1 MNCNMSDIKK
11 LIGQRIQ
18 SERKAKGLTQAKLA
32 ELAGGLKQPRVNNW
46 EQGLRTPGAE
56 EIKQLAD
63 VLEVSPAFL
72 MCLTD
77 RKQPHPLDRN
87 HIGALIPLLHTE
99 QLDDPQHWIQAIKDG
114 EYDGEATFIPIT
126 IELANIVGANAFAF
140 KMEDDSMDPELKIND
155 MLIVNPDFTP
165 RPGNIVMIKNMNT
178 SEVIVRRYKQIS
190 ISKPAHQFEL
200 LATNKN
206 WPTILSGEIIESK
219 ILGTIFYFNR
229 QLISA
234 N

>member
-1 MNCNMSDIKK
+1 MSDIKK

-46 EQGLRTPGAE
+46 EQGIRTPGAE
-56 EIKQLAD
+56 EIKQLAN

-77 RKQPHPLDRN
+77 RKQPHPLDRT
-87 HIGALIPLLHTE
+87 HIGALIPLLHAE
-99 QLDDPQHWIQAIKDG
+99 QLDNPQHWIQTIKDG

-126 IELANIVGANAFAF
+126 IELAKIVGDNAFAF
-140 KMEDDSMDPELKIND
+140 KMEDDSMDPELKMND
-155 MLIVNPDFTP
+155 ILIVNSDFTP
-165 RPGNIVMIKNMNT
+165 RPGNIVMVKSANNPEI
-178 SEVIVRRYKQIS
+178 IVRRYKQVS
-190 ISKPAHQFEL
+190 ISKSSHQFEL

-206 WPTILSGEIIESK
+206 WPTIQSIELVGAK
-219 ILGTIFYFNR
+219 ILGAIFHFNR
-229 QLISA
+229 QLITV